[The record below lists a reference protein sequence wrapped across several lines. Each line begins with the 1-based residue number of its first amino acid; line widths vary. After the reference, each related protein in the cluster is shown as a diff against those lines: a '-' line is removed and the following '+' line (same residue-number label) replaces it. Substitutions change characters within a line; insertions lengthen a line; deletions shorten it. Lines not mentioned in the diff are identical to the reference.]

1 MKTERLASETGDVD
15 GGVAV
20 ATMGRSAFAAGPS
33 PDIQI
38 FYSLRPAARV
48 AARAGLGGVDLVH
61 FCKHPPCV
69 IAFISEEFLQHRP
82 THVER
87 GLAVARGDLPCGRDI
102 PDEHRAGVVDAGA
115 GILVQRLLAPV
126 LDLRVDGLHQQLL
139 VASLS
144 VGELRLE
151 IAVEIGLLEIPAVAR
166 RSDGLEAEV
175 DADDLGAVGGLRRFD
190 LADQVAVPAPPR
202 ILAEIAGFDPA
213 GELAVHP
220 EAERL
225 AAQLHPTTFERHVLV
240 GERDPAQRALRAS
253 ADAPAQLRLPGRLA
267 ALDELEHDVLHDLR
281 WQSDFLA
288 GSFGQVNQLFFA
300 DPRPDALRR
309 PLADVVAVIPDEI
322 DLGTQPDQ
330 LLPARR
336 LLAAK
341 AEGLVE
347 LGFVGHRPHGFMVEH
362 TRNAFKSAHENL
374 VNIVPKEAKRLPL
387 DRAALYPRP
396 EGRGFTAEEDN
407 VVIDE
412 IHNQRSAVR
421 GAELSRLGKS
431 SSVNGAA
438 IKRRPKLVHEI

>member
-1 MKTERLASETGDVD
+1 MKTEGLASETGDVD

-48 AARAGLGGVDLVH
+48 AAGAGLGGVGLVH
-61 FCKHPPCV
+61 FCKNHPCV
-69 IAFISEEFLQHRP
+69 IAFISEEVLQHRP

-87 GLAVARGDLPCGRDI
+87 GLAVARGDLPFGRDI
-102 PDEHRAGVVDAGA
+102 PDEHRAGVVDDGA
-115 GILVQRLLAPV
+115 GILVQRVLAPV
-126 LDLRVDGLHQQLL
+126 LDLRVDGLHQPLL

-144 VGELRLE
+144 VGELRL
-151 IAVEIGLLEIPAVAR
+151 GLLEIPAVAR

-190 LADQVAVPAPPR
+190 LADQVAVPASPR
-202 ILAEIAGFDPA
+202 ILAEIAGLDPA

-240 GERDPAQRALRAS
+240 GERDPAQRALHAS

-288 GSFGQVNQLFFA
+288 GSFGQVNQLFLA

-322 DLGTQPDQ
+322 DLGTPSRTSFF
-330 LLPARR
+330 P
-336 LLAAK
+336 
-341 AEGLVE
+341 LVE
-347 LGFVGHRPHGFMVEH
+347 SW
-362 TRNAFKSAHENL
+362 T
-374 VNIVPKEAKRLPL
+374 
-387 DRAALYPRP
+387 
-396 EGRGFTAEEDN
+396 
-407 VVIDE
+407 
-412 IHNQRSAVR
+412 
-421 GAELSRLGKS
+421 
-431 SSVNGAA
+431 
-438 IKRRPKLVHEI
+438 